1 MLARTDKLGAMS
13 SIGDLRYGKPTR
25 GQAEAFVVMTG
36 QAFAFD
42 PAQWLSSLGDHGWEN
57 MRTLTDDQGVAGG
70 LVIHATGQ
78 WFGGRRL
85 ASHAISAVVAAP
97 QFRRRRV
104 GHTLTL
110 HGLREARA
118 AKVPL
123 SVLFASTP
131 NFYRGLGYE
140 PAGDQMF
147 FRAPTHDLPTSTE
160 GARYVPF
167 NADEQSKAHELYQR
181 FASERSGLLDR
192 NEHFWRSH
200 FLPYDGSKRYAY
212 LLDFSGA
219 LEGYVS
225 LQHARPQNT
234 LVVQDVI
241 ALTTRAAG
249 AALALMSH
257 QKSVAEWVVFPDGPQ
272 GGLRKLIPNNRA
284 RPEPSCHEWLL
295 RLTDVRAALELRGY
309 PPIDAVLHLDVADP
323 AMPENAGRYV
333 LTLSQGEPRVTLG
346 GEGRIQLDVRA
357 LAAVFSGFCHP
368 REMQAAGLLSAEPR
382 DADLLGAVFAGPRP
396 FLLDTF

>member
-1 MLARTDKLGAMS
+1 MS
-13 SIGDLRYGKPTR
+13 SNEELRYGKPTR
-25 GQAEAFVVMTG
+25 EQAETFVVMAG
-36 QAFAFD
+36 QAFTFD
-42 PAQWLSSLGDHGWEN
+42 PAQWLGSLGDHGWEN
-57 MRTLTDDQGVAGG
+57 MRTLTDGQDVAGG
-70 LVIHATGQ
+70 LVIHETGQ

-85 ASHAISAVVAAP
+85 ASHALSAVVAAP

-104 GHTLTL
+104 GHTLML

-118 AKVPL
+118 AEVPL
-123 SVLFASTP
+123 SVLFASAP

-147 FRAPTHDLPTSTE
+147 FRVPSHDLPTSTD

-167 NADEQSKAHELYQR
+167 NPDEQGAARELYQR

-212 LLDFSGA
+212 RIEFSGL

-225 LQHARPQNT
+225 LQHARPQNS
-234 LVVQDVI
+234 LIVQDVI
-241 ALTTRAAG
+241 ATTPRAAR

-257 QKSVAEWVVFPDGPQ
+257 HKSVAEWVVFPDGPQ
-272 GGLRKLIPNNRA
+272 GLLRKLIANNRA
-284 RPEPSCHEWLL
+284 RTEPNCQEWLL
-295 RLTDVRAALELRGY
+295 RLTDVRAALKLRGY
-309 PPIDAVLHLDVADP
+309 PALDAVLQLDVADE
-323 AMPENAGRYV
+323 ALPENAGRCV
-333 LTLSQGEPRVTLG
+333 LELTGGQPRVTPG

-368 REMQAAGLLSAEPR
+368 REMQAAGLLNAEPR
-382 DADLLGAVFAGPRP
+382 DTDLLGAVFAGPRP
-396 FLLDTF
+396 FVVDTF